1 MSGALRTS
9 LATFVRAE
17 LARGQPELDV
27 EKDSLVDSGV
37 IDSVGIMKLVSFIE
51 KELHVKIGD
60 EDLLP
65 ENFETLSDIV
75 KLVESKRA

>member
-1 MSGALRTS
+1 MSAPLRTQ
-9 LATFVRAE
+9 LAAFVKNE
-17 LARGQPELDV
+17 LARGHADLDV

-51 KELHVKIGD
+51 KELRVKIGD

-75 KLVESKRA
+75 KLVESKRS